1 MEIINS
7 KYNSLPEQVE
17 ENKQNIKKLSDAIK
31 DLYFSD
37 IPLSKDADSV
47 PIENIINFPISG
59 STITNFDAYLMDTT
73 GQLFQIVSVA
83 DNKAYIFFRTALVGP
98 ANNLTIGSVT
108 TGEPG
113 TQASASIT
121 GEAPNQVLNLIIP
134 RGDVGVVSDINYK
147 GEWTRND
154 EIHPNDLVYRTIDD
168 SNIYYIALN
177 YIEST
182 TTYPESDSQNWKE
195 FFQVQN
201 IRNRVR
207 HSTWLTFTYNNDT
220 YSIFINYNNS
230 EATVY
235 KTLSEVA
242 DGIRK
247 GIGQADVFNV
257 GNFAVAT
264 GKIYTKESTIK
275 DICGVG
281 GNNGVSAQADR
292 LVVFSLDTTTT
303 TTMFSQVQI
312 FFNRATDVTIKD
324 SYSYL

>member
-37 IPLSKDADSV
+37 IPLSKGADSV

-182 TTYPESDSQNWKE
+182 TTYPEDDPQNWKE

-201 IRNRVR
+201 IRKRVR
-207 HSTWLTFTYNNDT
+207 HSTYIRFTYNNDI
-220 YSIFINYNNS
+220 YLIYVNYNNDEDIVYS
-230 EATVY
+230 TFEQFLGGLLSAGLKQQLVGVGEFAT
-235 KTLSEVA
+235 
-242 DGIRK
+242 
-247 GIGQADVFNV
+247 
-257 GNFAVAT
+257 AT
-264 GKIYTKESTIK
+264 GKVYKEEGTIS
-275 DICGVG
+275 DICAVTTSTGTGIV
-281 GNNGVSAQADR
+281 ADR
-292 LVVFSLDTTTT
+292 LIIYYLDDTNNQYRTAQAFS
-303 TTMFSQVQI
+303 SGV
-312 FFNRATDVTIKD
+312 TDVRIND
-324 SYSYL
+324 NYSYL

>member
-154 EIHPNDLVYRTIDD
+154 EIYPNDLVYRTIDD

-201 IRNRVR
+201 IRKRVR
-207 HSTWLTFTYNNDT
+207 HSTYIKFTYNKEV
-220 YSIFINYNNS
+220 YLIYVNYNNDENVIYS
-230 EATVY
+230 TFQEFLSGLLSAQLRGNPFGNIEDFVTATGKVY
-235 KTLSEVA
+235 KE
-242 DGIRK
+242 DGTTGDIC
-247 GIGQADVFNV
+247 
-257 GNFAVAT
+257 AVAT
-264 GKIYTKESTIK
+264 NTGT
-275 DICGVG
+275 GV
-281 GNNGVSAQADR
+281 VADR
-292 LVVFSLDTTTT
+292 LVIHFLNNTENQPKWAQAFPSGV
-303 TTMFSQVQI
+303 
-312 FFNRATDVTIKD
+312 TDVTIYD
-324 SYSYL
+324 NTIYL